1 MNKIFGYLL
10 ICAGLLFVFFSLIGM
25 YKVFASGGSVVAVV
39 QLADVQLNT
48 QYGPVQMPMKGINAI
63 ANLGLF
69 AVFMFFVLSVG
80 SKLAGIG
87 SGMLKNER
95 IYDALAENPQALQNP
110 DGVKKL

>member
-25 YKVFASGGSVVAVV
+25 YKVFAGGGSVVAVV

-48 QYGPVQMPMKGINAI
+48 QYGPVQMPMKGINAM

-69 AVFMFFVLSVG
+69 AVFMFFVLSAG